1 MSDKLIFNCAWGRD
15 EPERATLPF
24 VPERFEIKLL
34 DENRARE
41 QFAVVK
47 RLFRAADE
55 LICATDAGREGE
67 LIFRYI
73 LELTG
78 VTGKPA
84 RRLWLS
90 SLTEAAIRDAFRTLR
105 PLSDYDALYAAARCR
120 SQADWVVGLNATRY
134 YAVRHRSAGGSVRAH
149 HSLVHVWIGIPE
161 PLRQH
166 VIEQLHKAR
175 KEARDARAAEK
186 KAAAA

>member
-1 MSDKLIFNCAWGRD
+1 MMWI
-15 EPERATLPF
+15 
-24 VPERFEIKLL
+24 
-34 DENRARE
+34 
-41 QFAVVK
+41 
-47 RLFRAADE
+47 RAADE

-78 VTGKPA
+78 ATAKPA

-90 SLTEAAIRDAFRTLR
+90 SLTEAAIRDAFRALR

-134 YAVRHRSAGGSVRAH
+134 YTVRHRDAGGRLWSVGRVQAPVLALTRFSAGVRCA
-149 HSLVHVWIGIPE
+149 
-161 PLRQH
+161 LRSSRH
-166 VIEQLHKAR
+166 
-175 KEARDARAAEK
+175 ARASRRAQRASGRH
-186 KAAAA
+186 AAATCSGRCVLRAERFGTNSLRCFGRMLQA